1 MSAPTEAARTT
12 ADRTTAGRAT
22 AGGTATAGTATAG
35 TTAGYG
41 TVEHFLGLLLPG
53 GLEPEASCPGRL
65 VSARTVTHQN
75 PPARE
80 RGKGQGRRR
89 KT

>member
-1 MSAPTEAARTT
+1 MSANTSAAPK
-12 ADRTTAGRAT
+12 AA
-22 AGGTATAGTATAG
+22 
-35 TTAGYG
+35 YG

-53 GLEPEASCPGRL
+53 GLPPEDSCPGRL

-75 PPARE
+75 PAPRAGRQ
-80 RGKGQGRRR
+80 RGKAPGRRR

>member
-1 MSAPTEAARTT
+1 MSTHTDAAQAR
-12 ADRTTAGRAT
+12 
-22 AGGTATAGTATAG
+22 
-35 TTAGYG
+35 YG

-53 GLEPEASCPGRL
+53 GLEPESSCPGRL

-75 PPARE
+75 TAPHPPVRD
-80 RGKGQGRRR
+80 RGKAKGRRR

>member
-1 MSAPTEAARTT
+1 MSAPTDAARTT
-12 ADRTTAGRAT
+12 ADRTTADPTTAGGAT
-22 AGGTATAGTATAG
+22 AGSA
-35 TTAGYG
+35 TAGYG